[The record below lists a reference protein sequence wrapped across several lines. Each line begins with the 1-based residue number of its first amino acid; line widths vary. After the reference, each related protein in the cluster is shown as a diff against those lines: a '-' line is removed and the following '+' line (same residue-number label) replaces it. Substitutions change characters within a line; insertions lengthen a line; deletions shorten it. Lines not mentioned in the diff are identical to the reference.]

1 MFRPT
6 GAAYLLAIE
15 RVMLI
20 RRAPG
25 SERDREIAEALSR
38 WRERP
43 GRALVF
49 FQGPGLA
56 HVRSDSPLAGFA
68 APDMTLM
75 VCSGGWRRRGHAD
88 PGAPFV
94 LGSLLQFWSA
104 TVDADEIVAF
114 GAAGS

>member
-1 MFRPT
+1 M
-6 GAAYLLAIE
+6 AAE

-25 SERDREIAEALSR
+25 PECDREIAEALCR

-56 HVRSDSPLAGFA
+56 HVRPDCPFIALA
-68 APDMTLM
+68 APAMTLM
-75 VCSGGWRRRGHAD
+75 VCSGGWQRRGHVEPA
-88 PGAPFV
+88 APFV
-94 LGSLLQFWSA
+94 LGSLLQFWVA
-104 TVDADEIVAF
+104 TADASEVVAF
-114 GAAGS
+114 GQAGS